1 MCLRPIRKSWG
12 ALLRPS
18 CVSASDYGLEL
29 TVERG
34 TGIGPWACCS
44 SDRPMHSPV
53 LAPVHGMLSIS
64 GSPPGEVSPATGEFG
79 TRSGT
84 HTPVKV
90 SSDSPPGH
98 AAIVGELVDTATTAS
113 AGAAA
118 TATANPPARI
128 SRRAGS
134 FRVAIITLSVVA
146 LLIVC
151 RGNRYRRCQLSAR
164 APRVPCR
171 WLVRSCGG
179 RGHLL
184 SQTLRRVPGKRGPIV
199 NKNGA
204 YVPFLGACCQLAV
217 APLHG
222 RLLWHRNVQSARSF
236 PSERGGP
243 LWLALI

>member
-1 MCLRPIRKSWG
+1 MRLRRIRKSWG

-98 AAIVGELVDTATTAS
+98 AAIVGELVDTATTAR

-151 RGNRYRRCQLSAR
+151 HGNRYRAASSLHALHEFPADGSSEVVAAEAICYRKHYADYLENA
-164 APRVPCR
+164 VPSSIKMVLMSHF
-171 WLVRSCGG
+171 WE
-179 RGHLL
+179 
-184 SQTLRRVPGKRGPIV
+184 
-199 NKNGA
+199 
-204 YVPFLGACCQLAV
+204 LAV
-217 APLHG
+217 NW
-222 RLLWHRNVQSARSF
+222 LWHRFTDASCGTVMCNPHVVFQANEVVRC
-236 PSERGGP
+236 G
-243 LWLALI
+243 